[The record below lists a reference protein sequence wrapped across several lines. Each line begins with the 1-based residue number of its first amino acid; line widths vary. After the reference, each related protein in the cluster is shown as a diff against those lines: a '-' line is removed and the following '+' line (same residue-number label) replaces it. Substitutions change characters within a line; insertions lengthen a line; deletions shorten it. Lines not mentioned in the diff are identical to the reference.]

1 SVAEAYLYVRS
12 MRCRACSQG
21 PINPNDE
28 LTRRE
33 AAEGGW
39 TLQTTC
45 AACKAG
51 TVFHFRI
58 DPLPTREEAQSDR
71 INQTSR
77 PSEAID
83 LLGWLS
89 LFQSILTASEQQ
101 LDRQVAR
108 QLAWEAAQCLDEAMK
123 FYEPEEE
130 LPSATAFFNDESR
143 QRFRDHPQQFAK
155 SKWRQRR

>member
-1 SVAEAYLYVRS
+1 
-12 MRCRACSQG
+12 
-21 PINPNDE
+21 
-28 LTRRE
+28 
-33 AAEGGW
+33 
-39 TLQTTC
+39 
-45 AACKAG
+45 
-51 TVFHFRI
+51 FRI
-58 DPLPTREEAQSDR
+58 DPMPTREEAQSDR

-155 SKWRQRR
+155 SKWRQRRMMLPDMTARTTSPKPVRWWQFWRPRE